1 MYDIIQTLYV
11 QKGNP
16 KKQIDHAFDN
26 EIPLIIFLGE
36 DELKKGIVKLK
47 VYNNLIQI
55 LYEHE

>member
-1 MYDIIQTLYV
+1 MLWKLDIKAETLYV

-47 VYNNLIQI
+47 I